1 MASDRLE
8 KLRRLLEL
16 EPDDPFCL
24 YALAQEYAKAESH
37 EVAIGYFDRVI
48 AVEPAH
54 GYAYYHKARSLEA
67 MGRPDEARDTL
78 RRGMRAV
85 SPAADA
91 KAHRELQE
99 YLQSLGG

>member
-16 EPDDPFCL
+16 EPDDAFCL
-24 YALAQEYAKAESH
+24 YALAQEHAKAADH
-37 EVAIGYFDRVI
+37 EQAIACFDRVI
-48 AVEPAH
+48 VVEPAH

-67 MGRPDEARDTL
+67 MGRTDDARATL
-78 RRGMRAV
+78 RSGLRAV